1 MDLKKR
7 LLDSLP
13 DLKMPDLTKR
23 AEISVFLVH
32 NSRDPEDYFFLFDF
46 EEFVDRSNGGY
57 FVRPVLRIF
66 SGRDDFSRTRFAREF
81 REVFAREFDRM
92 RAELAAK
99 KGKRGWLSWNFG
111 LNSAVDVIGG
121 LVGNLV
127 LAIALS
133 VGKRVLGDISLPRI
147 LAGKSDEAKLAD
159 EIDRTKDKV
168 EAALTEIE
176 ITIHPELYY
185 HAYRGGHLGKISGM
199 DRNAWPLPDFV
210 RAHLSDEKS
219 GSWWRQ
225 CS

>member
-1 MDLKKR
+1 MDLKKKFFE
-7 LLDSLP
+7 SLP
-13 DLKMPDLTKR
+13 EFRAPDLSRK

-57 FVRPVLRIF
+57 FVRPVLRVF
-66 SGRDDFSRTRFAREF
+66 AGRDDFSRTRFAREF

-92 RAELAAK
+92 RAELAER
-99 KGKRGWLSWNFG
+99 KGKRGWLTWSFG
-111 LNSAVDVIGG
+111 LNSALDVIGG

-133 VGKRVLGDISLPRI
+133 VGRKVVGDISLPRL

-159 EIDRTKDKV
+159 EIDRTKGKV
-168 EAALTEIE
+168 ENALTEIE

-185 HAYRGGHLGKISGM
+185 NAYRDGHLGKISGM
-199 DRNAWPLPDFV
+199 DRDAWPLPSYV
-210 RAHLSDEKS
+210 RAHLQDEKS
-219 GSWWRQ
+219 GSWW
-225 CS
+225 